1 MHPTS
6 PPLRPHA
13 LAPIDARARVQGID
27 IARGI
32 ALLGIILV
40 NARFFFLPFMW
51 AAEPRMIPTD
61 MQASTVDLVARD
73 AIDAFCVFKFI
84 SMFSLLFGFGLAQQI
99 DRARAAGRSTWTFAL
114 RRLGLLLAIGLVHG
128 LLVWYGDILSIY
140 ALIGIVVVA
149 CMRLSD
155 RWLRR
160 VVIGLACIML
170 TLTVLIAAL
179 QFAFGGRFGTSA
191 VETAPPAVTVEPAE
205 PASAPTATAAAAPP
219 RGFDAMLRAHFTPT
233 SQVWIDAEIAAQQ
246 QGPWLDAFAFRAAE
260 YTFAIGVAVFSYGW
274 HVLLMMLIGVWMQR
288 SGLFRADASSRR
300 WRLARWG
307 LAIGLPCA
315 IGGVLPYWLL
325 GRESGLAVFAHSVLL
340 TGSALMLPL
349 AYAPLIV
356 ELGPRLPAFVR
367 EPLAA
372 TGRMALTVYLCESL
386 VCTALAAWWGL
397 GLFATLSDAQ
407 FTLVAAAVWTA
418 LVCAAYAWRRFVG
431 DGPMERLW
439 RAGTYGGRG

>member
-13 LAPIDARARVQGID
+13 LAPIDTRARVQGID

-51 AAEPRMIPTD
+51 AAEPTMTRAD
-61 MQASTVDLVARD
+61 MQATTADLVARD
-73 AIDAFCVFKFI
+73 AVDVFCTFKFI
-84 SMFSLLFGFGLAQQI
+84 STFSLLFGFGLAQQI

-114 RRLGLLLAIGLVHG
+114 RRLGLMLAIGLVHG
-128 LLVWYGDILSIY
+128 LLVWYGDILSVY
-140 ALIGIVVVA
+140 ALIGVVVVA
-149 CMRLSD
+149 CIRLSD

-170 TLTVLIAAL
+170 TLTVLIATL
-179 QFAFGGRFGTSA
+179 QFAFGGRLGTGTSA
-191 VETAPPAVTVEPAE
+191 VEIAPPAATVEPADTA
-205 PASAPTATAAAAPP
+205 PPTADAPP
-219 RGFDAMLRAHFTPT
+219 RGFDAMLRAQFNPT

-246 QGPWLDAFAFRAAE
+246 QGPWLDAFVFRAAG
-260 YTFAIGVAVFSYGW
+260 YAFAAVAAAFSYGW

-288 SGLFRADASSRR
+288 SGLFGADASSRR

-386 VCTALAAWWGL
+386 VCTALASWWGL

-407 FTLVAAAVWTA
+407 FTLVAAAVWA
-418 LVCAAYAWRRFVG
+418 GLVCAAYVWRRFVG
-431 DGPMERLW
+431 AGPMERLW
-439 RAGTYGGRG
+439 RAGSYGGR

>member
-51 AAEPRMIPTD
+51 AAEPRMIPAD
-61 MQASTVDLVARD
+61 MQASTFDLVARD
-73 AIDAFCVFKFI
+73 AIDAFCTFKFI
-84 SMFSLLFGFGLAQQI
+84 STFSLLFGFGLAQQI

-114 RRLGLLLAIGLVHG
+114 RRLGLMLAIGLVHG
-128 LLVWYGDILSIY
+128 LLVWYGDILSVY
-140 ALIGIVVVA
+140 ALIGVVVVA
-149 CMRLSD
+149 CIRLSD

-170 TLTVLIAAL
+170 TLTVLIATL
-179 QFAFGGRFGTSA
+179 QFAFGGRLGTGTSA
-191 VETAPPAVTVEPAE
+191 VETTSPAATVEPADT
-205 PASAPTATAAAAPP
+205 ASPTADVLP
-219 RGFDAMLRAHFTPT
+219 RGFDAMKRAQFTPT

-246 QGPWLDAFAFRAAE
+246 QGPWLDAFVFRAAG
-260 YTFAIGVAVFSYGW
+260 YAFAAVAAAFSYGW

-288 SGLFRADASSRR
+288 GGLFGADASSRR

-386 VCTALAAWWGL
+386 VCTALASWWGL

-418 LVCAAYAWRRFVG
+418 LVCAASVWRRFVG

-439 RAGTYGGRG
+439 RAGTYGGR

>member
-1 MHPTS
+1 MHSQAPV
-6 PPLRPHA
+6 PQPHA

-40 NARFFFLPFMW
+40 NARFFFGL
-51 AAEPRMIPTD
+51 MI
-61 MQASTVDLVARD
+61 
-73 AIDAFCVFKFI
+73 
-84 SMFSLLFGFGLAQQI
+84 
-99 DRARAAGRSTWTFAL
+99 
-114 RRLGLLLAIGLVHG
+114 AIGLVHG
-128 LLVWYGDILSIY
+128 LLVWYGDILSVY
-140 ALIGIVVVA
+140 AVIGVVVVA
-149 CMRLSD
+149 CIRLSD

-170 TLTVLIAAL
+170 TLTMLIATL
-179 QFAFGGRFGTSA
+179 QFAFSGRLGTGTSA
-191 VETAPPAVTVEPAE
+191 VEITPPAATVEPADT
-205 PASAPTATAAAAPP
+205 APPTTDAPP
-219 RGFDAMLRAHFTPT
+219 RGFDAMLRAQFKPT

-246 QGPWLDAFAFRAAE
+246 QGPWVDAFVFRATGYA
-260 YTFAIGVAVFSYGW
+260 FKAVAAAFSYGW

-288 SGLFRADASSRR
+288 SGLFGADASSRR

-325 GRESGLAVFAHSVLL
+325 GRESGIAVFAHSVLL

-407 FTLVAAAVWTA
+407 FTLVAAAAWAA
-418 LVCAAYAWRRFVG
+418 LVCAAYVWQRFVG